1 MLLPH
6 MKITE
11 LITAAAMP
19 PILLGLLT
27 LFSIS
32 M

>member
-1 MLLPH
+1 

-11 LITAAAMP
+11 LITAAALP

-27 LFSIS
+27 LFSIGLERFS
-32 M
+32 